1 MAPFTIT
8 PLTDHTGAEVSGLD
22 FTQPIDA
29 ETHAVLRRAFVE
41 HHVLTS

>member
-1 MAPFTIT
+1 MASFTIT

-29 ETHAVLRRAFVE
+29 RQPAARSTAPLPSI
-41 HHVLTS
+41 TCW